1 MADSPQR
8 MRQPSAASASGHGAP
23 RMPVLLFIP
32 NLISIAR
39 ILLSL
44 YGLVIVAHTVVLQQE
59 RVAASLASCASFSVH
74 ALVKTASRYAEE
86 IHKTGLLPPVS
97 TTLLGKGLAHL
108 SETLQ
113 GSSSKHDNSNATP
126 FANPDLLAALVV
138 FAVSALGDLL
148 DGYAARKLNQQS
160 HVGVLLDVVA
170 DNTLRS
176 CMWLAAALLD
186 ARIALPALLFLSL
199 EWLTLLSS
207 QLVAQKDGGRHW
219 KRQRAADPWVV
230 RYFFSDN
237 FRNPLGVVGIGG
249 LFLAPLY
256 PLVLHTFP
264 ALLALLREGSPV
276 VTWTGYGLLA
286 GRMVSAAVEAYFV
299 GGLVTMLVE
308 QQEEKQG
315 PVALH
320 QKGA

>member
-8 MRQPSAASASGHGAP
+8 LRQPSAASASGHGAP
-23 RMPVLLFIP
+23 RMPVLLYIP
-32 NLISIAR
+32 NLIGYAR

-44 YGLVIVAHTVVLQQE
+44 YGLVIVAHTVALQQE
-59 RVAASLASCASFSVH
+59 RAAASQASCASFSVH

-86 IHKTGLLPPVS
+86 IGKTGLLPPVS

-108 SETLQ
+108 SEMFQ
-113 GSSSKHDNSNATP
+113 GSKHGDSSNATP
-126 FANPDLLAALVV
+126 STNPDLLAALVV
-138 FAVSALGDLL
+138 FALSALGDLL

-160 HVGVLLDVVA
+160 HLGVLLDVVA

-176 CMWLAAALLD
+176 CVWFAAALLD

-256 PLVLHTFP
+256 PLVLHSFP
-264 ALLALLREGSPV
+264 ALLALLRQGSQV

-286 GRMVSAAVEAYFV
+286 GRMVSAAVELYFV

-308 QQEEKQG
+308 QQEEK
-315 PVALH
+315 H